1 LTPRPNPTSTLVR
14 ALWPGPAGYVE
25 GVFRAIT
32 GRWDLMATTDPA
44 EVPLVLKIFRAL
56 VLVVV
61 MITVVLF
68 AIPRPHDGPRA
79 IGVLVS
85 LFVSCAAWAG
95 WLIYDR
101 RPRVVPAALSVLAVS
116 GGVLAGLTPL
126 SPAVAVGCV
135 ATSAAGSR
143 LDVEQSL
150 AIAAATVATF
160 LAAGL
165 TVATAP
171 EILLGYP
178 ITFVGMWALGLTRRS
193 FLLRAEQA
201 EKMLAETRRARA
213 AETEAAALGERARI
227 AREIH
232 DVLAHSLAA
241 VSVNLQAAEGLLA
254 ALPEGPPALAKA
266 IECID
271 RAGAFTREGMADARR
286 AILALRG
293 NAAPLP
299 EQLAMLAEQYRA
311 DGDPVGFSMTG
322 APRPVGAEAGLAAY
336 RAAQEALTN
345 ARKHAPGQPVSVSL
359 AFGAGEVQV
368 LVTNPLAA
376 PAGEAGEAGELSRS
390 GAGYGLTGLR
400 ERAALGGGTLEAG
413 PADGFWR
420 VCLRIPA

>member
-1 LTPRPNPTSTLVR
+1 MR
-14 ALWPGPAGYVE
+14 ALSRDLPGYVE
-25 GVFRAIT
+25 GVFRSLT
-32 GRWDLMATTDPA
+32 DLGSADSV
-44 EVPLVLKIFRAL
+44 EVPPVLRVFRAI
-56 VLVVV
+56 VLVMVLV
-61 MITVVLF
+61 TVPLF
-68 AIPRPHDGPRA
+68 ALPHPLGGPRD

-85 LFVSCAAWAG
+85 LFVSSAAWAI
-95 WLIYDR
+95 WLIFER
-101 RPRVVPAALSVLAVS
+101 RPDVVLVALAVMGIS
-116 GGVLAGLTPL
+116 GGVLAGLAPTL
-126 SPAVAVGCV
+126 STAVTTGLVTTA
-135 ATSAAGSR
+135 AAGSR
-143 LDVEQSL
+143 LDLDKSM
-150 AIAAATVATF
+150 AITAATVASF
-160 LAAGL
+160 IVAGL
-165 TVATAP
+165 TVALAP
-171 EILLGYP
+171 ETLLGYS
-178 ITFVGMWALGLTRRS
+178 ITFTGLWAIGLTRHS
-193 FLLRAEQA
+193 FLVRAQQA
-201 EKMLAETRRARA
+201 EKMLAESRRARA
-213 AETEAAALGERARI
+213 AETKAAALGERARI

-254 ALPEGPPALAKA
+254 ALPEGPPELAKA

-271 RAGAFTREGMADARR
+271 RAGAFTREGLADARR

-293 NAAPLP
+293 NAVPLP
-299 EQLAMLAEQYRA
+299 EQLAMLAERHRA
-311 DGDPVGFSMTG
+311 DGDLAEFTMTG

-359 AFGAGEVQV
+359 SFLEGGVEV

-376 PAGEAGEAGELSRS
+376 SAGELSKS